1 MNAALIAV
9 NAQKNAVR
17 VRVSIKLER
26 RKRDARAQV
35 YACVLG
41 MGGWKLSCGVGDA
54 EELLVEDGRMRL
66 SHDIQELGTLMGGFT
81 EWPK

>member
-1 MNAALIAV
+1 VNAALIVA

-17 VRVSIKLER
+17 VRIRVSLER

-41 MGGWKLSCGVGDA
+41 MGGREVSCGVGDA
-54 EELLVEDGRMRL
+54 EELLVKDGRMRL
-66 SHDIQELGTLMGGFT
+66 VMISKSWEL
-81 EWPK
+81 